1 MSNVTHLQAVR
12 APYTGSERRRWPRQK
27 VRLPV
32 RFTLRGLPI
41 PYVGSLEDISLG
53 GVRMAT
59 SVRLKVGEEIGLYIP
74 VGPDEPPM
82 LFRAAV
88 VRSVEQ
94 FVSRLLGVVF
104 LELEAEQ
111 MERLEKLVS
120 YSARVYAE

>member
-1 MSNVTHLQAVR
+1 MNVRDLQVVPD
-12 APYTGSERRRWPRQK
+12 PYTGPDRRRWPRQK

-41 PYVGSLEDISLG
+41 PYVGTLEDVSLG

-82 LFRAAV
+82 IFRAAV
-88 VRSVEQ
+88 VRTVEQ
-94 FVSRLLGVVF
+94 YVSRLLGVAF
-104 LELEAEQ
+104 LELEAKQ
-111 MERLEKLVS
+111 MERLERLLN
-120 YSARVYAE
+120 YSARVFAE